1 MRAITIREPGGPEVL
16 ELAERPDPQPSG
28 AEVRVRVHAAG
39 INRADLLQRMGQYP
53 APPGADPA
61 VPGLEYAGVVDA
73 VGPRAQLRRPGDRVM
88 GLIGGGAYADYVVVH
103 ERETIR
109 VPEGMDLCTAAAVPE
124 AFMTAHRALFIEGG
138 LRRGD
143 WAVVRAATSG
153 VGMAAV
159 QLIDAL
165 GAYAIGTSRSAQ
177 RLQSLEKLGMRAG
190 HVEGAGKPLADTVHE
205 HCEAGAAVLLELVG
219 GDDFDANLKA
229 LREEGTLVLV
239 GLLDRGKANLEL
251 GRMLMRRL
259 TIRAMTM
266 RSQPVERKI
275 ILARRFEHELLPL
288 FENGRL
294 RPVVDTV
301 LPLAQ
306 AAALHERMGSSAHLG
321 KLILRVAED

>member
-16 ELAERPDPQPSG
+16 ELGERPDPQPGG

-39 INRADLLQRMGQYP
+39 INRADVLQRMGQYP

-73 VGPRAQLRRPGDRVM
+73 VGPSAQMRRIGDRVM
-88 GLIGGGAYADYVVVH
+88 GLVGGGAYAEYVVVH

-109 VPEGMDLCTAAAVPE
+109 VPEGMDLATAAAVPE
-124 AFMTAHRALFIEGG
+124 VFMTAHRALFLEGG

-153 VGMAAV
+153 VGMAAI
-159 QLIDAL
+159 QLIEAL
-165 GAYAIGTSRSAQ
+165 GAYSIGTSRSAE
-177 RLQSLEKLGMRAG
+177 RLDRLKTLGMRAG
-190 HVEGAGKPLADTVHE
+190 HVEDGRAALADTVKS
-205 HCEAGAAVLLELVG
+205 ASDGRGAAVLLELVG
-219 GDDFDANLKA
+219 GADFGANLRA

-239 GLLDRGKANLEL
+239 GLLAAREASLDL
-251 GRMLMRRL
+251 GRILMRRL

-266 RSQPVERKI
+266 RSQPLERKI
-275 ILARRFEHELLPL
+275 LFARQFEHELLPL
-288 FENGRL
+288 FENGVL

-301 LPLAQ
+301 LPLDQ
-306 AAALHERMGSSAHLG
+306 APELHRRMASNEHLG
-321 KLILRVAED
+321 KLVLAVAG